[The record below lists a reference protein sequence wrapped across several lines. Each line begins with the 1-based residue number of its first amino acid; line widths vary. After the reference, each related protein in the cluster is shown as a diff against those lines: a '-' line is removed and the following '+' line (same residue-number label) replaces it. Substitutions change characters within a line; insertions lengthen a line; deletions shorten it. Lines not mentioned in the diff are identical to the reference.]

1 MVSLLKRWLL
11 GTHHG
16 AVQPEHLDHDLDEFA
31 LRFNRRTSAS
41 RGKLFCR
48 LAQQAVQVEP
58 VPYQALIKHISP
70 APEHKGSWWL
80 E

>member
-1 MVSLLKRWLL
+1 LKRWLP

-16 AVQPEHLDHDLDEFA
+16 AVQAEHWDYDLDEFA
-31 LRFNRRTSAS
+31 LRFNRRTSAW
-41 RGKLFCR
+41 RAKLFCR

-70 APEHKGSWWL
+70 APEHNGSS
-80 E
+80 

>member
-1 MVSLLKRWLL
+1 VASVLNRWLL
-11 GTHHG
+11 GTHHR
-16 AVQPEHLDHDLDEFA
+16 AVRAEHLDYDLDEFA

-48 LAQQAVQVEP
+48 LAQQAVQVEL

-70 APEHKGSWWL
+70 GPEHKGSS
-80 E
+80 